1 MLRYNNFLEDL
12 ILEKMIQESALY
24 YTKEFKDKIYN
35 MRFKSPIAQ
44 NLIDVEGVDVKPDMT
59 VISFGDEK
67 GNIKFSQI
75 KNFISV
81 VKKYYKE
88 KYEKNWDS
96 FMDEWLE
103 LFLKRIENSQ
113 ILHSEMNRLWNDTGI
128 KDAKSRVETGIGRFV
143 NKVFPSKYTSEEVE
157 KFVNLFKKDEED
169 ENNFELVTGDEIIK
183 WYNQNTYIQDTGD
196 ISGSCMRY
204 ARCSTYFD
212 IYTQNPEVCQLLI
225 LREGD

>member
-35 MRFKSPIAQ
+35 IRFKSPIAQ
-44 NLIDVEGVDVKPDMT
+44 NLIDIEGVDVKPDMT
-59 VISFGDEK
+59 FISFGDEK

-75 KNFISV
+75 KNILSL

-96 FMDEWLE
+96 FMEEWLE

-113 ILHSEMNRLWNDTGI
+113 ILHSEMNKLWNDTGI
-128 KDAKSRVETGIGRFV
+128 KDAKSRVETGIGGLYSV
-143 NKVFPSKYTSEEVE
+143 
-157 KFVNLFKKDEED
+157 
-169 ENNFELVTGDEIIK
+169 
-183 WYNQNTYIQDTGD
+183 
-196 ISGSCMRY
+196 
-204 ARCSTYFD
+204 
-212 IYTQNPEVCQLLI
+212 
-225 LREGD
+225 